1 MNSKVNINDKI
12 RGSLIAGAGVKMVMG
27 FANEV
32 NREKEIYKLTL
43 WGSFVNFLLLV
54 FKFVAGFVGNSAA
67 MIADAVHSLSD
78 FITDIIVILFVR
90 VSSMPKDENHHYGHG
105 KYETLATAII
115 GVVLF
120 AVGVGILVNAVE
132 TIIDFF
138 HGKELAAPNIW
149 ALGAAAVSIVFKEA
163 LYQYTVYK
171 GKNLN
176 SNAVM
181 ANAWHHRSDALSSI
195 GTLLGISGAMF
206 LGEKWRVLDPIAA
219 FLVSIFILKV
229 AIELTKA
236 SLEELLEKSL
246 PKKTQ
251 EKILNIIHSFPEV
264 KSPHNLR
271 TRHIGSN
278 IAIEFHI
285 RMDGNLSLNEV
296 HEITKRMENA
306 LKAEFGPLTHIGIH
320 MEPINPEK
328 EAKKKLF

>member
-1 MNSKVNINDKI
+1 MVKNII
-12 RGSLIAGAGVKMVMG
+12 TMT
-27 FANEV
+27 NEV

-43 WGSFVNFLLLV
+43 WGSLVNFLLLV

-149 ALGAAAVSIVFKEA
+149 ALGAAAVSIIFKEA

-320 MEPINPEK
+320 MEPINHEK
-328 EAKKKLF
+328 EAKKKIF

>member
-1 MNSKVNINDKI
+1 M
-12 RGSLIAGAGVKMVMG
+12 
-27 FANEV
+27 ANEV

-43 WGSFVNFLLLV
+43 CGSLVNFLLLV
-54 FKFVAGFVGNSAA
+54 FKFVAGFMGNSAA

-120 AVGVGILVNAVE
+120 TVGVGILVNAVE

-176 SNAVM
+176 SKAVM

-229 AIELTKA
+229 AIELTKG

-264 KSPHNLR
+264 KFPHNLR

-320 MEPINPEK
+320 MEPINHEK

>member
-1 MNSKVNINDKI
+1 M
-12 RGSLIAGAGVKMVMG
+12 
-27 FANEV
+27 ANEV

-67 MIADAVHSLSD
+67 MMADAVHSLSD

-328 EAKKKLF
+328 EAKKKIF

>member
-1 MNSKVNINDKI
+1 MTKEI
-12 RGSLIAGAGVKMVMG
+12 
-27 FANEV
+27 
-32 NREKEIYKLTL
+32 NREKEIYKITL
-43 WGSFVNFLLLV
+43 WGSLVNFLLLV

-132 TIIDFF
+132 AIIDFF

-149 ALGAAAVSIVFKEA
+149 ALGAAAVSIVFKEV

-320 MEPINPEK
+320 MEPINHEK
-328 EAKKKLF
+328 EAKKIY

>member
-1 MNSKVNINDKI
+1 MTKEI
-12 RGSLIAGAGVKMVMG
+12 
-27 FANEV
+27 
-32 NREKEIYKLTL
+32 NREKEIYKITL
-43 WGSFVNFLLLV
+43 WGSLVNFLLLV

-171 GKNLN
+171 GENLN

-320 MEPINPEK
+320 MEPINHEK
-328 EAKKKLF
+328 EAKKKIF

>member
-1 MNSKVNINDKI
+1 MTK
-12 RGSLIAGAGVKMVMG
+12 
-27 FANEV
+27 EV

-43 WGSFVNFLLLV
+43 WGSLVNFLLLV

-320 MEPINPEK
+320 MEPINHEK
-328 EAKKKLF
+328 EAKKIY

>member
-1 MNSKVNINDKI
+1 MTKEI
-12 RGSLIAGAGVKMVMG
+12 
-27 FANEV
+27 
-32 NREKEIYKLTL
+32 NREKEIYKITL

-78 FITDIIVILFVR
+78 FITDIIVIFFVR

-229 AIELTKA
+229 SIELTKA

-320 MEPINPEK
+320 MEPINHEK
-328 EAKKKLF
+328 EAKKKINLKTL

>member
-1 MNSKVNINDKI
+1 M
-12 RGSLIAGAGVKMVMG
+12 
-27 FANEV
+27 ANEV

-43 WGSFVNFLLLV
+43 WGSLVNFLLLV

-132 TIIDFF
+132 TIIDCF

-176 SNAVM
+176 SNALM

-296 HEITKRMENA
+296 HEITKRMENT

-320 MEPINPEK
+320 MEPINHEK
-328 EAKKKLF
+328 EAKKIY

>member
-1 MNSKVNINDKI
+1 MAK
-12 RGSLIAGAGVKMVMG
+12 
-27 FANEV
+27 EV

-43 WGSFVNFLLLV
+43 WGSLVNFLLLV

-176 SNAVM
+176 SNALM

-320 MEPINPEK
+320 MEPINHEK
-328 EAKKKLF
+328 EAKKIY

>member
-1 MNSKVNINDKI
+1 MKNII
-12 RGSLIAGAGVKMVMG
+12 TM
-27 FANEV
+27 ANEV
-32 NREKEIYKLTL
+32 NRVKEIYKLTL

-90 VSSMPKDENHHYGHG
+90 VSSKPKDEDHHYGHG
-105 KYETLATAII
+105 KYETLATATIGII
-115 GVVLF
+115 LF
-120 AVGVGILVNAVE
+120 AVGVGILINAVE
-132 TIIDFF
+132 SVIDFF
-138 HGKELAAPNIW
+138 NGKELSSPNIW
-149 ALGAAAVSIVFKEA
+149 ALGAAAVSIVFKET

-320 MEPINPEK
+320 MEPINHEK

>member
-1 MNSKVNINDKI
+1 M
-12 RGSLIAGAGVKMVMG
+12 
-27 FANEV
+27 ANEV

-43 WGSFVNFLLLV
+43 WGSLVNFLLLV

-132 TIIDFF
+132 AIIDFF

-195 GTLLGISGAMF
+195 GTLLGIFGAMF

-320 MEPINPEK
+320 MEPINHEK
-328 EAKKKLF
+328 ESKKIY

>member
-1 MNSKVNINDKI
+1 MTKEI
-12 RGSLIAGAGVKMVMG
+12 
-27 FANEV
+27 
-32 NREKEIYKLTL
+32 NREKEIYKITL

-132 TIIDFF
+132 AIIDFF

-229 AIELTKA
+229 SIELTKA

-320 MEPINPEK
+320 MEPINHEK
-328 EAKKKLF
+328 EAKKKINLKTL

>member
-1 MNSKVNINDKI
+1 MTKEI
-12 RGSLIAGAGVKMVMG
+12 
-27 FANEV
+27 
-32 NREKEIYKLTL
+32 NREKEIYKITL

-132 TIIDFF
+132 AIIDFF

-176 SNAVM
+176 SNVVM

-320 MEPINPEK
+320 MEPINHEK
-328 EAKKKLF
+328 EAKKIY

>member
-1 MNSKVNINDKI
+1 M
-12 RGSLIAGAGVKMVMG
+12 
-27 FANEV
+27 ANEV

-43 WGSFVNFLLLV
+43 WGSLVNFLLLV

-176 SNAVM
+176 SNALK

-320 MEPINPEK
+320 MEPINHEK
-328 EAKKKLF
+328 EAKKIY

>member
-1 MNSKVNINDKI
+1 M
-12 RGSLIAGAGVKMVMG
+12 
-27 FANEV
+27 ANEV

-132 TIIDFF
+132 AIIDFF

-320 MEPINPEK
+320 MEPINHEK
-328 EAKKKLF
+328 EAKKIY

>member
-1 MNSKVNINDKI
+1 M
-12 RGSLIAGAGVKMVMG
+12 
-27 FANEV
+27 ANEV

-43 WGSFVNFLLLV
+43 WGSLVNFLLLL

-132 TIIDFF
+132 AIIDFF

-219 FLVSIFILKV
+219 FLVSIFILEV

-320 MEPINPEK
+320 MEPINHEK
-328 EAKKKLF
+328 EAKKIY

>member
-1 MNSKVNINDKI
+1 M
-12 RGSLIAGAGVKMVMG
+12 
-27 FANEV
+27 ANEV

-43 WGSFVNFLLLV
+43 WGSLVNFLLLV

-176 SNAVM
+176 SNALK

-320 MEPINPEK
+320 MEPINHEK
-328 EAKKKLF
+328 EAKKKLI

>member
-176 SNAVM
+176 SNALM

-206 LGEKWRVLDPIAA
+206 LGDKWRVLDPIAA

-251 EKILNIIHSFPEV
+251 EKILNIINSFPEV

>member
-1 MNSKVNINDKI
+1 MNK
-12 RGSLIAGAGVKMVMG
+12 
-27 FANEV
+27 EV

-43 WGSFVNFLLLV
+43 WGSLVNFLLLV

-176 SNAVM
+176 SNALM

-320 MEPINPEK
+320 MEPINHEK
-328 EAKKKLF
+328 EAKKIY

>member
-1 MNSKVNINDKI
+1 MTKEI
-12 RGSLIAGAGVKMVMG
+12 
-27 FANEV
+27 
-32 NREKEIYKLTL
+32 NREKEIYKITL

-138 HGKELAAPNIW
+138 HGKELAAPNIL

-176 SNAVM
+176 SKAVM

-229 AIELTKA
+229 AIELTKG

-320 MEPINPEK
+320 MEPINHEK
-328 EAKKKLF
+328 EAKKIY

>member
-1 MNSKVNINDKI
+1 M
-12 RGSLIAGAGVKMVMG
+12 
-27 FANEV
+27 ANEV

-43 WGSFVNFLLLV
+43 WGSLVNFLLLV
-54 FKFVAGFVGNSAA
+54 FKFVAGSVGNSAA

-132 TIIDFF
+132 AIIDFF

-271 TRHIGSN
+271 TRHIGTN

-320 MEPINPEK
+320 MEPINHEK
-328 EAKKKLF
+328 EAKKIY

>member
-1 MNSKVNINDKI
+1 M
-12 RGSLIAGAGVKMVMG
+12 
-27 FANEV
+27 ANEV

-43 WGSFVNFLLLV
+43 WGSLVNFLLLV

-320 MEPINPEK
+320 MEPINHEK
-328 EAKKKLF
+328 EA

>member
-1 MNSKVNINDKI
+1 M
-12 RGSLIAGAGVKMVMG
+12 
-27 FANEV
+27 ANEV

-320 MEPINPEK
+320 MEPINHEK
-328 EAKKKLF
+328 EAKKIY

>member
-1 MNSKVNINDKI
+1 
-12 RGSLIAGAGVKMVMG
+12 
-27 FANEV
+27 
-32 NREKEIYKLTL
+32 
-43 WGSFVNFLLLV
+43 
-54 FKFVAGFVGNSAA
+54 
-67 MIADAVHSLSD
+67 
-78 FITDIIVILFVR
+78 
-90 VSSMPKDENHHYGHG
+90 MPKDENHHYGHG

-132 TIIDFF
+132 AIIDFF

-320 MEPINPEK
+320 MEPINHEK
-328 EAKKKLF
+328 EAKKKLI

>member
-1 MNSKVNINDKI
+1 M
-12 RGSLIAGAGVKMVMG
+12 
-27 FANEV
+27 ANEV

-120 AVGVGILVNAVE
+120 AVGVGILINAVE
-132 TIIDFF
+132 SVIDFF
-138 HGKELAAPNIW
+138 NGKELSSPNIW

-181 ANAWHHRSDALSSI
+181 ANAWHHRSDVLSSI

-236 SLEELLEKSL
+236 SLEEILEKSL
-246 PKKTQ
+246 QKKTQ
-251 EKILNIIHSFPEV
+251 EKILNIINSFPEV

>member
-1 MNSKVNINDKI
+1 MVKNII
-12 RGSLIAGAGVKMVMG
+12 TM
-27 FANEV
+27 ANEV

-132 TIIDFF
+132 AIIDFF

-149 ALGAAAVSIVFKEA
+149 ALGAAAVSIIFKEA

-320 MEPINPEK
+320 MEPINHEK
-328 EAKKKLF
+328 EAKKKIF

>member
-1 MNSKVNINDKI
+1 M
-12 RGSLIAGAGVKMVMG
+12 
-27 FANEV
+27 ANEV

-43 WGSFVNFLLLV
+43 WGSLVNFLLLV

-195 GTLLGISGAMF
+195 GTLLGISSAMF

-229 AIELTKA
+229 AIELTKG

-320 MEPINPEK
+320 MEPINHEK
-328 EAKKKLF
+328 EAKKIY

>member
-1 MNSKVNINDKI
+1 MTKEI
-12 RGSLIAGAGVKMVMG
+12 
-27 FANEV
+27 
-32 NREKEIYKLTL
+32 NREKEIYKITL

-78 FITDIIVILFVR
+78 FITDIIVIFFVR

-176 SNAVM
+176 SNVVM

-320 MEPINPEK
+320 MEPINHEK
-328 EAKKKLF
+328 EAKKKINLKTL

>member
-1 MNSKVNINDKI
+1 M
-12 RGSLIAGAGVKMVMG
+12 
-27 FANEV
+27 ANEV

-43 WGSFVNFLLLV
+43 WGSLVNFLLLV

-120 AVGVGILVNAVE
+120 TVGVGILVNAVE

-229 AIELTKA
+229 AIELTKG

-320 MEPINPEK
+320 MEPINHEK
-328 EAKKKLF
+328 EAKKIY

>member
-1 MNSKVNINDKI
+1 M
-12 RGSLIAGAGVKMVMG
+12 
-27 FANEV
+27 ANEV

-43 WGSFVNFLLLV
+43 WGSLVNFLLLV

-132 TIIDFF
+132 AIIDFF

-236 SLEELLEKSL
+236 SIEELLEKSL

-320 MEPINPEK
+320 MEPINHEK

>member
-1 MNSKVNINDKI
+1 MTKEI
-12 RGSLIAGAGVKMVMG
+12 
-27 FANEV
+27 

-43 WGSFVNFLLLV
+43 WGSLVNFLLLV

-132 TIIDFF
+132 AIIDFF
-138 HGKELAAPNIW
+138 HGRELAAPNIW

-176 SNAVM
+176 SNVVM

-320 MEPINPEK
+320 MEPINHEK
-328 EAKKKLF
+328 EAKKIY

>member
-1 MNSKVNINDKI
+1 M
-12 RGSLIAGAGVKMVMG
+12 
-27 FANEV
+27 ANEV

-43 WGSFVNFLLLV
+43 WGSLVNFLLLV

-132 TIIDFF
+132 AIIDFF

-176 SNAVM
+176 SNVVM

-320 MEPINPEK
+320 MEPINHEK
-328 EAKKKLF
+328 EAKKKINLKTL

>member
-1 MNSKVNINDKI
+1 MTKEI
-12 RGSLIAGAGVKMVMG
+12 
-27 FANEV
+27 

-43 WGSFVNFLLLV
+43 WGSLVNFLLLV

-132 TIIDFF
+132 AIIDFF
-138 HGKELAAPNIW
+138 HGKELAAPNIL

-320 MEPINPEK
+320 MEPINHEK
-328 EAKKKLF
+328 EAKKIY